1 MTNAVMI
8 AGTHSGV
15 GKTTVALGLM
25 SLLSRRGMSVQ
36 PYKVGPDFIDP
47 SHHTAICNRP
57 SRNLDT
63 YIMGT
68 NGVRRTYAR
77 TRTDIS
83 VIEGVMGLYDGL
95 DSTDTA
101 SSAHV
106 AKTLGVPV
114 VLVVNVHGMSR
125 SAAAL
130 VKGYQTL
137 DTDINIAGL
146 ILNRVGSPRHRKL
159 VEDAV
164 KGASIDIP
172 VIGTLPP
179 NKELTLPSRHLGLH
193 MAHEQTWDY
202 GKLADFLENNVDVD
216 SLLDISSMAQTPDN
230 PGEVVAPQAD
240 VRIGVAMDSAFCFYY
255 QDMFDELQQCGAE
268 VVKFSPMSDPMP
280 DIDGLILGGGYPE
293 LFPAQLSSSNTRH
306 EIRAAAQD
314 GMPVYAECGGLMY
327 LGKSLEVGQKKYE
340 MAGVL
345 DSESRMVQRFQ
356 ALGYTEAEVMNDT
369 HLSGKGKT
377 LRGHEFHYS
386 VTECGR
392 DARFAYRMRRGKG
405 ILDGQDG
412 LMAYNTL
419 ASYMHTHPAAVSM
432 ERFVNS
438 CREYSRK

>member
-1 MTNAVMI
+1 MTKAVMI

-25 SLLSRRGMSVQ
+25 ALLMRRGMAVQ

-47 SHHTAICNRP
+47 SHHTAICGRP

-68 NGVRRTYAR
+68 GAVQDTYAR
-77 TRTDIS
+77 TQCDIS
-83 VIEGVMGLYDGL
+83 LIEGVMGLYDGL
-95 DSTDTA
+95 DSSDTA

-125 SAAAL
+125 SAAAV

-137 DTDINIAGL
+137 DPEITIAGL

-159 VEDAV
+159 VEDGL
-164 KGASIDIP
+164 KGAGIDIP
-172 VIGTLPP
+172 VIGALPP
-179 NKELTLPSRHLGLH
+179 NRELTLPSRHLGLY
-193 MAHEQTWDY
+193 MAHEQVWDY
-202 GKLADFLENNVDVD
+202 GKMADFIEDNVDVD
-216 SLLDISSMAQTPDN
+216 ALMDISSTARDPGS
-230 PGEVVAPQAD
+230 PGEIVILQAG

-255 QDMFDELQQCGAE
+255 RDMFDELQQCGAE
-268 VVKFSPMSDPMP
+268 VVTFSPMSDPMP

-293 LFPAQLSSSNTRH
+293 LFPDRLSASNTRYD
-306 EIRAAAQD
+306 IRAAAWD

-327 LGKSLEVGQKKYE
+327 LGSNLEVNGRKYE

-356 ALGYTEAEVMNDT
+356 ALGYTEAEVIANN
-369 HLSGKGKT
+369 HLSGTGQT
-377 LRGHEFHYS
+377 VRGHEFHYS
-386 VTECGR
+386 ITECAH

-405 ILDGQDG
+405 IQEGRDG
-412 LMAYNTL
+412 LMVYNTL
-419 ASYMHTHPAAVSM
+419 ASYMHTHPLAVSM
-432 ERFVNS
+432 QKFVDS
-438 CREYSRK
+438 CREYSRR